1 MNLIALGINHNTA
14 SVEIREKV
22 AFSPDQVVEALQGGV
37 SKMPIEEMVLLSTCN
52 RTEIYVIPTSESQPD
67 KLVKQMI
74 SWMSDY
80 HNLPFTELNEA
91 AYSFEAEKAIKHI
104 VKVAAGLDSMILGE
118 PQIGNEVHDCFFF
131 GIFRPPCFPHV
142 SS

>member
-14 SVEIREKV
+14 SVEVRERV

-91 AYSFEAEKAIKHI
+91 AYSFEAEKAIKPA
-104 VKVAAGLDSMILGE
+104 V
-118 PQIGNEVHDCFFF
+118 NELIKKKCHEALHNRYL
-131 GIFRPPCFPHV
+131 ITTWWHPC
-142 SS
+142 